1 MKKKQRPAAR
11 WLAAALAA
19 LLAACAPL
27 GRQPTVESE
36 VIEPQADGAATA
48 IDKVDDPDYEA
59 RIVTDF
65 TGGSARM
72 PDEDRTAPVGGGL
85 SPDETV
91 RRSAALLRAAGA
103 ALGGEWTLWLYPE
116 ELAGPVGSAP
126 MYFV

>member
-1 MKKKQRPAAR
+1 MGNVEYKTKRMAGR
-11 WLAAALAA
+11 WKRTVTCLLAPL

-91 RRSAALLRAAGA
+91 RRSAALLRAAGV
-103 ALGGEWTLWLYPE
+103 ER
-116 ELAGPVGSAP
+116 
-126 MYFV
+126 YFYL